1 MYFLYNTHIIHIL
14 KCKSKFK
21 ILNLKNMRKF
31 IQKILKNIFSILIFF
46 KTDFQYFYKEYF
58 ESFKKNFEILQK
70 ILFEILIILISIF
83 WLNSLWY
90 NEKISFII
98 LLTFLFLYIKIL
110 YIAISFFTNFF
121 KIFFKEKFIFF

>member
-1 MYFLYNTHIIHIL
+1 
-14 KCKSKFK
+14 
-21 ILNLKNMRKF
+21 MRKF
-31 IQKILKNIFSILIFF
+31 IQKILKNIFSILIFL